1 MFEFSDSE
9 YKWCG
14 NCGGNIRVQSPWCK
28 LCREAIGSKFF
39 GDCDG
44 YPMAVIDD
52 CARWLPAFNSTVKM
66 ASPELQAR
74 LKKVDDDTP
83 PPTIGIP
90 DGADP
95 ITARYES
102 RDAEVCGHEPP
113 SPSAAGLLWD
123 ILVSI
128 HERGQSL
135 TDLCRHPKLQLLEIT
150 PQEILAEYE
159 LRKAEIEN
167 NQRCSYCS
175 EFIISAYQEPCR
187 YCDGFRDS
195 IPKPRA
201 STLSKTLD
209 VNLLR
214 DVILYEAA
222 MRTISGG
229 EQLTAEI
236 LAANHI
242 ENESIDREVLKQRTT
257 PTPPM
262 SRFLRRMNDLGL
274 KSYLSFNSLAIS
286 EIIDL
291 ANSLKG
297 RSEEAIIVLEHAIE
311 RGESSTDA
319 QYDVARAMEY
329 LSLLYRKCEQFEKA
343 KELHEQARE
352 LQTYG
357 MDEETK
363 RLMREM
369 TMDVSELASAM
380 GLDADPEARLIS
392 FEESMQQFQEKSV
405 QMAAMIDSMI
415 PGLGSALSSI
425 TQNLSSGLNNMS
437 RLRLEADVAKQNG
450 NLELAEA
457 KYQEILQT
465 SVDDYTGVML
475 SSSIY
480 AELAWIYLEKGDAA
494 HAESILKQGMDKSR
508 SLYEVKPDLGA
519 PVYTTAR
526 FAYAKFLKKTNRLD
540 EALGELRVVANMQ
553 EAMISNHVES
563 YGGER
568 IAFSEELIGV
578 LQELSEVLNLL
589 GQTEIADGITV
600 RATQLAAEHQSWKDK
615 QQARAAKEKEFGF

>member
-14 NCGGNIRVQSPWCK
+14 NCGGNIRIESPWCK
-28 LCREAIGSKFF
+28 LCREAVGSQFF
-39 GDCDG
+39 DDDDG

-52 CARWLPAFNSTVKM
+52 CARWLPTFNSTVKM

-74 LKKVDDDTP
+74 IKKVDDDTP

-123 ILVSI
+123 VLVSI
-128 HERGQSL
+128 HERGHSL
-135 TDLCRHPKLQLLEIT
+135 SELCRHPKLQLLEIT

-167 NQRCSYCS
+167 NQRCTYCS
-175 EFIISAYQEPCR
+175 EFIISPYQEPCR
-187 YCDGFRDS
+187 YCEGFREG
-195 IPKPRA
+195 IPKPRS
-201 STLSKTLD
+201 STFEKTLD
-209 VNLLR
+209 FNLLR
-214 DVILYEAA
+214 DIMLYEAA

-229 EQLTAEI
+229 EQLAREI

-242 ENESIDREVLKQRTT
+242 EDESIDREVLKQRTT
-257 PTPPM
+257 PSPPM

-274 KSYLSFNSLAIS
+274 KSYLSFDSLAIS
-286 EIIDL
+286 EIIDV
-291 ANSLKG
+291 ASSLKG
-297 RSEEAIIVLEHAIE
+297 RDDEVIIVLEHAIK

-319 QYDVARAMEY
+319 QYDVARAMEH
-329 LSLLYRKCEQFEKA
+329 LSLIYKKREQFEKA
-343 KELHEQARE
+343 KLLHEQAQE
-352 LQTYG
+352 LQTFG
-357 MDEETK
+357 MDEEAK

-380 GLDADPEARLIS
+380 GMDADPEARLIS

-415 PGLGSALSSI
+415 PGLGSALTSI
-425 TQNLSSGLNNMS
+425 TQNISSGVNNMS
-437 RLRLEADVAKQNG
+437 RLRLEADIAKKNG

-465 SVDDYTGVML
+465 SEDDFTGVML
-475 SSSIY
+475 SSSVY
-480 AELAWIYLEKGDAA
+480 AELAWIYLEKGDVAR
-494 HAESILKQGMDKSR
+494 AESSLKQGIDKSR

-519 PVYTTAR
+519 PLYTSAR
-526 FAYAKFLKKTNRLD
+526 FAYAKFLKKTNKLNEALD
-540 EALGELRVVANMQ
+540 ELRAVANMQ
-553 EAMISNHVES
+553 DAMIFNHVES

-568 IAFSEELIGV
+568 IAYSEELIEV

-589 GQTEIADGITV
+589 GNTEIAEGIKA
-600 RATQLAAEHQSWKDK
+600 RMTQLAAEHQSWKDK

>member
-14 NCGGNIRVQSPWCK
+14 NCGGNIRIQSPWCK

-39 GDCDG
+39 GASDG

-52 CARWLPAFNSTVKM
+52 CARWLPTFNSTVKM
-66 ASPELQAR
+66 AAQDLQAR
-74 LKKVDDDTP
+74 FKKVDDDTP

-95 ITARYES
+95 IRSRYES

-128 HERGQSL
+128 HERGHSL
-135 TDLCRHPKLQLLEIT
+135 TELCQHPKLQLLEIT

-175 EFIISAYQEPCR
+175 EFIISPYQEPCR

-195 IPKPRA
+195 TPKPRP

-229 EQLTAEI
+229 EQLAPEI

-262 SRFLRRMNDLGL
+262 SRFLRRMSELGL

-291 ANSLKG
+291 ANLLKG
-297 RSEEAIIVLEHAIE
+297 RNDEAIIVLEHAIK
-311 RGESSTDA
+311 RGESTPDA
-319 QYDVARAMEY
+319 QYDIGRAMEH

-343 KELHEQARE
+343 KELHEQAQE

-363 RLMREM
+363 KLMREM
-369 TMDVSELASAM
+369 ALDVSEIAGAVGM
-380 GLDADPEARLIS
+380 DADPEARLIS
-392 FEESMQQFQEKSV
+392 LDESMQQFQEKSSKI
-405 QMAAMIDSMI
+405 AAMLDSML
-415 PGLGSALSSI
+415 PGFGSVLSGI
-425 TQNLSSGLNNMS
+425 TQNLSSGVNRLS
-437 RLRLEADVAKQNG
+437 RLRLEADIAKKNG

-465 SVDDYTGVML
+465 SQDDFTGVMM
-475 SSSIY
+475 SSSVY
-480 AELAWIYLEKGDAA
+480 AELAWIYLERGDAA
-494 HAESILKQGMDKSR
+494 RAESTLKQGLDMTR

-519 PVYTTAR
+519 PLYTNVR
-526 FAYAKFLKKTNRLD
+526 FAYGKFLKKTNRLD
-540 EALGELRVVANMQ
+540 EALGELRAVANMQ
-553 EAMISNHVES
+553 EAMISNHIES

-568 IAFSEELIGV
+568 IAFSEELIQV
-578 LQELSEVLNLL
+578 FQELSDVLSML
-589 GQTEIADGITV
+589 GQTEISDGIKV
-600 RATQLAAEHQSWKDK
+600 RATELSAEYQIWKDQ